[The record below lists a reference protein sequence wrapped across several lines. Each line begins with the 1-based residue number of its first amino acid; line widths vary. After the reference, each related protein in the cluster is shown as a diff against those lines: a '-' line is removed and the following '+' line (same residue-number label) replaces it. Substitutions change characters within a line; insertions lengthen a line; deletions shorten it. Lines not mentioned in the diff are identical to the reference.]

1 MRNHNCPLCG
11 DESDFVLRLQFNA
24 KMNLPTEVEI
34 RHCGSDNFLFVAA
47 GSQQDYDKYYRSL
60 ANDSVHT
67 ELSQGNLRSPISI
80 LQRGLLMR
88 VLGGGFFDRSR
99 KVLDFGCG
107 EASLLIELADAFHTS
122 TFFGFDP
129 GPAASVG
136 ASKATALSL
145 RNLFIADLN
154 TCTDHGPYDLVIV
167 SHVVEHLLD
176 FDLLHLMNDS
186 LVEDGLLYV
195 EVPNSLEYETY
206 RREEFF
212 YYFDR
217 LHVNHFTPQSLTLL
231 VSSFGFGHVS
241 HFEYAFPYRDGGE
254 YPALGMLFRKGKGT
268 VRLSSPSVLA
278 AAKSYMSHERERAR
292 TVASELDAFEGILVW
307 GAGDNFYR
315 SSENGGPLTKLRN
328 MVLLDRRT
336 QEISIGGSVYR
347 TEEPREG
354 IRRFP
359 WPVAITVSEGRK
371 SLSDQVRQIDPHRPV
386 FFI

>member
-1 MRNHNCPLCG
+1 VRNHNCPLCG
-11 DESDFVLRLQFNA
+11 DETDFVLRLKFNA
-24 KMNLPTEVEI
+24 KMNLPTEAEI
-34 RHCGSDNFLFVAA
+34 RLCESDNFLFVAA
-47 GSQQDYDKYYRSL
+47 GSQPDYDKYYCSL

-80 LQRGLLMR
+80 LQRSLLMR
-88 VLGGGFFDRSR
+88 ELGGFFDRNR

-107 EASLLIELADAFHTS
+107 EASLLIELADACPES

-129 GPAASVG
+129 GPAAAVG

-145 RNLFIADLN
+145 RNLSIADLS

-176 FDLLHLMNDS
+176 FDLLRLLNDS

-206 RREEFF
+206 RREEFL

-217 LHVNHFTPQSLTLL
+217 LHVNHFTPQSLALL
-231 VSSFGFGHVS
+231 VSSFGFGHAS

-254 YPALGMLFRKGKGT
+254 YPALGMLFRKGKEA

-278 AAKSYMSHERERAR
+278 PAKSYMSYERERAR

-307 GAGDNFYR
+307 GVGDNFYR
-315 SSENGGPLTKLRN
+315 SSENGGPLTNLRN
-328 MVLLDRRT
+328 IVLLDRRI

-347 TEEPREG
+347 TEDPREG
-354 IRRFP
+354 IRRLP